1 MEPRGTASQ
10 LVREQTG
17 QRHFSG
23 HKDTQVKHMGCHIE
37 LEEIEHALDL
47 LPDVAQVAV
56 VYHRANAAY
65 GKLIGSVASAADL
78 GEKALQTGFAQRL
91 SDYMISGRILVR
103 EHLPKKANSKVDR
116 QRLKAQISE
125 NST

>member
-1 MEPRGTASQ
+1 
-10 LVREQTG
+10 
-17 QRHFSG
+17 
-23 HKDTQVKHMGCHIE
+23 MGCHIE
-37 LEEIEHALDL
+37 LEEVEHALDL

-56 VYHRANAAY
+56 VYHRTNAAY
-65 GKLIGSVASAADL
+65 GKLIGSVASAVDL

-91 SDYMISGRILVR
+91 SDYMIPGRILVR
-103 EHLPKKANSKVDR
+103 EHLPKNANSKVDR